1 MITSFPAFLLGL
13 QGAEGSFSATLP
25 FGKLEEFI
33 MTTPFIGQIAMV
45 AFDFAPDGWYL
56 CDGKERNVT
65 SDNKLLAQILAG
77 KYNLQGD
84 PPHDSNDPKV
94 FRVPDLRG
102 RVPLGINP
110 MAGNSDNDRNSYGL
124 GDKSGTEQV
133 ELTQANLPEIQ
144 MKLKA
149 TNADSNETSPSG
161 SALLSKPRSSI
172 YATGATNF
180 VEMDCIS
187 SIGSSENNAHNNL
200 QPYLAINFIIAYQ
213 GIDPRP

>member
-1 MITSFPAFLLGL
+1 
-13 QGAEGSFSATLP
+13 
-25 FGKLEEFI
+25 
-33 MTTPFIGQIAMV
+33 MTTPLIGQIAMV

-56 CDGKERNVT
+56 CDGKLRNVI
-65 SDNKLLAQILAG
+65 SGENDVLAAILAE
-77 KYNLQGD
+77 KYNQPGD
-84 PPHDSNDPKV
+84 PTQGV

-110 MAGNSDNDRNSYGL
+110 MGGNSDNDRNSYGL
-124 GDKSGTEQV
+124 GDKSGSEQV

-144 MKLKA
+144 LKLKA

-161 SALLSKPRSSI
+161 SAILSKPRSSI

-213 GIDPRP
+213 GIDPRI

>member
-1 MITSFPAFLLGL
+1 MITSFPAFLLGR
-13 QGAEGSFSATLP
+13 QEAEGSFSATLP
-25 FGKLEEFI
+25 DTKLEELM
-33 MTTPFIGQIAMV
+33 MTEPFIGQIAMV
-45 AFDFAPDGWYL
+45 AFDFAPDGWFL
-56 CDGKERNVT
+56 CNGECHPITTATQV
-65 SDNKLLAQILAG
+65 LAEI
-77 KYNLQGD
+77 LQGLYGQCD
-84 PPHDSNDPKV
+84 DENK

-110 MAGNSDNDRNSYGL
+110 MAGNSDNDRDSYSL

>member
-1 MITSFPAFLLGL
+1 MITSFPAFLLGR
-13 QGAEGSFSATLP
+13 QEAEGSFSATLP
-25 FGKLEEFI
+25 YGKLEEFI
-33 MTTPFIGQIAMV
+33 MTTPLIGQIAMV

-56 CDGKERNVT
+56 CDGT
-65 SDNKLLAQILAG
+65 LYDIISDENDILASILAG
-77 KYNLQGD
+77 KYNQPGD
-84 PPHDSNDPKV
+84 PTQGA

-110 MAGNSDNDRNSYGL
+110 MAGNSDNDRDSYSL